1 MAKTFYKYVQRDQE
15 ARVNWADVAKNF
27 SDSLKEEAEDRQR
40 RKDELKQAQ
49 DEYLKYVQEPPQG
62 DNQTLNSN
70 IQGFANSAMEQ
81 ATVMYD
87 LLTSGQLNPR
97 DYKMNMQNLAD
108 DTQGLYDVWTQY
120 SEDYTSMLERQNV
133 PEGQLYSE
141 GAEIEGFMWQ
151 NMEFFSNFE
160 NFKPTIDPTSGRVYY
175 AKVDKDGNISTNP
188 NDRASIMD
196 LRTRLRTKYDNV
208 DVDSLTTKVTD
219 QIGKWVWENKQGR
232 KGVEVLDDMRGA
244 EGTER
249 RKQYEDYKNN
259 SINALMVNKIDNA
272 TILTNHVGTVDIN
285 GNQESYTFTWD
296 PEEAKTSEKFILL
309 TKDKQSGQ
317 PQPQLTD
324 KQEQTVRD
332 YLGTRIDIKIDQVRK
347 FREHYDGLNYTGY
360 NAKKNYERQQSP
372 DLFIF
377 DQLINLGQGNLE
389 EQKAA
394 IEVLR
399 RKSGVVDLRFETNPD
414 EAGVTRITKIS
425 YKDANGNTVTRDV
438 SGFTTENFVD
448 ANILDFVSKDADVN
462 FLKKESAKYKYNQNK
477 DLSGETIRNVEV
489 ANVGSELYDKMKKT
503 ITKINA
509 YVSMP
514 KKTQL
519 STLKRADLLKEKAA
533 LQKSRFNNEK
543 EEAMRKQ
550 GIEDID
556 KILAE
561 MDKGGGS
568 SRFNKG
574 NSKVNK

>member
-27 SDSLKEEAEDRQR
+27 SDSLKEEAEDRLR
-40 RKDELKQAQ
+40 RKEELRLAQ

-196 LRTRLRTKYDNV
+196 LRSRLRTKYDNV
-208 DVDSLTTKVTD
+208 DVDGLTTKVTD
-219 QIGKWVWENKQGR
+219 QIGKWVWENRQGR
-232 KGVEVLDDMRGA
+232 KGIEVLDDMRGA

-249 RKQYEDYKNN
+249 RKQYEDYKTN

-285 GNQESYTFTWD
+285 GDQESYTFTWD

-347 FREHYDGLNYTGY
+347 FREHYDGLNYAGY
-360 NAKKNYERQQSP
+360 NAKKNYERQQEP
-372 DLFIF
+372 DVMVM
-377 DQLINLGQGNLE
+377 DQLVNLGQGTLE
-389 EQKAA
+389 QQRAA
-394 IEVLR
+394 IEYLR
-399 RKSGVVDLRFETNPD
+399 KKSGVVDLKV
-414 EAGVTRITKIS
+414 VTTSGTGGTERITKIS
-425 YKDANGNTVTRDV
+425 YKDINGNTVTRDV
-438 SGFTTENFVD
+438 SGFNTENFVD
-448 ANILDFVSKDADVN
+448 ANILDFVSPEAN
-462 FLKKESAKYKYNQNK
+462 INHLKRQSASYNHYQNK
-477 DLSGETIRNVEV
+477 DLSGESISNVVV
-489 ANVGSELYDKMKKT
+489 ANVGSELHKELRKK

-509 YVSMP
+509 YVNMP

-519 STLKRADLLKEKAA
+519 SKLKRADLLKEKAA

-543 EEAMRKQ
+543 EEAMRKK

-561 MDKGGGS
+561 MDKGGS
-568 SRFNKG
+568 SSKFNKKT
-574 NSKVNK
+574 NQ